1 MMDMCENPWL
11 NTCDGR
17 GIPVIFVSRAGALKS
32 RQEIAEKLLA
42 GLLKNEGFLQTLP
55 ENVT

>member
-1 MMDMCENPWL
+1 MCENSWL
-11 NTCDGR
+11 STCDGKE
-17 GIPVIFVSRAGALKS
+17 IPVIFASGAGAVKH

-42 GLLKNEGFLQTLP
+42 GLLKNEEFLKTLP